1 MPKPKRTPRQVE
13 NDRLEANIRYY
24 MWREELGADDVA
36 SRMQVSE
43 RTVQR
48 WLQDVGKLT
57 WADII
62 SLSLVFGCSVSDL
75 AGGEITYETRKRIIA

>member
-1 MPKPKRTPRQVE
+1 MPKLKRTPRQVE
-13 NDRLEANIRYY
+13 NDRLAANIRYY
-24 MWREELGADDVA
+24 MWRADLTMEDVA
-36 SRMQVSE
+36 NGLQVSE